1 MEFRWAVWIALWTFL
16 IGPIWATP
24 PRQHA
29 AEGKT
34 AATSAA
40 QRPAIAKI
48 GVQIGTEFRAAGCR
62 HSDAGDDIRG
72 DDERGTTTRSGS
84 TV

>member
-1 MEFRWAVWIALWTFL
+1 MEFRWAVLIALWTFL

-40 QRPAIAKI
+40 QRIAP
-48 GVQIGTEFRAAGCR
+48 GHPGR
-62 HSDAGDDIRG
+62 
-72 DDERGTTTRSGS
+72 
-84 TV
+84 